1 MQEKPKHVHCDFFQP
16 QILAF
21 DMVCKTRSF
30 SEAGKALGVSQ
41 SNISRRVLSL
51 EKKLGISLIDRNV
64 RPLKLTSEGQLL
76 QDLIRKQIDVVDARL
91 LAVMQRG
98 HKKVLLRLGCITSL
112 EHDLDAP
119 LIKELSDCAS
129 RIELRHG
136 TSRKLLS
143 EFERNELDAFLSSQP
158 FFDCK
163 DVYRRFLFSEPNVLV
178 VPASASIPEH
188 PTWEN
193 LRFCGLPKI
202 GFSTRSSNGEFER
215 LYFQKQ
221 AIEFVESIVSDD
233 VDPFFDFV
241 EYGLGWGIVTPI
253 FIPFKTSR
261 YRNLRILPMPEPVAR
276 RDVYVLGRNEETYK
290 GIIDK
295 MAQASR
301 RQVEPLYHDCIAK
314 HCPWLEGSL
323 HLSEPT

>member
-1 MQEKPKHVHCDFFQP
+1 MQEKLKHVHCDFFQP

-119 LIKELSDCAS
+119 FSIAK
-129 RIELRHG
+129 
-136 TSRKLLS
+136 TSIDDS
-143 EFERNELDAFLSSQP
+143 FFRNPMFLSFLHPRRFPSIRLGRICGFADYRKSAFP
-158 FFDCK
+158 RALPTASSNGCIFK
-163 DVYRRFLFSEPNVLV
+163 SRASNLSKVSSVTTSIRSLNLWSMGSAGASSRRFLSRLKVLD
-178 VPASASIPEH
+178 
-188 PTWEN
+188 T
-193 LRFCGLPKI
+193 
-202 GFSTRSSNGEFER
+202 
-215 LYFQKQ
+215 
-221 AIEFVESIVSDD
+221 AI
-233 VDPFFDFV
+233 
-241 EYGLGWGIVTPI
+241 
-253 FIPFKTSR
+253 
-261 YRNLRILPMPEPVAR
+261 
-276 RDVYVLGRNEETYK
+276 
-290 GIIDK
+290 
-295 MAQASR
+295 
-301 RQVEPLYHDCIAK
+301 
-314 HCPWLEGSL
+314 
-323 HLSEPT
+323 